1 MFKSIQNPTILNL
14 FFPPI
19 CPLCRVNWNPE
30 KSDHTKIAAY
40 CNECAEKLICS
51 YENFCPKCG
60 LPVGKEANAAD
71 CKTCRGRSIHYDQ
84 LVFVNEYKTY
94 IGELILNF
102 KYRNDKLLAHFFGS
116 WMVEKVKLQNWEF
129 EAIIPVPMHWRK
141 KIKRGYNQAE
151 MLGFELSHYL
161 KKPLKTNILKRSKL
175 GEKQAGQSRTVRYKG
190 VKDLYYINKLPL
202 YKSVILVDDVVTTG
216 STLSECAKLLKIGGC
231 EKVYCVTI
239 AGVHRDK

>member
-1 MFKSIQNPTILNL
+1 MFKSIIAPAIVDM

-19 CPLCRVNWNPE
+19 CPLCRVNWVE
-30 KSDHTKIAAY
+30 KTPAAIEMPGY
-40 CNECAEKLICS
+40 CIVCKDKLTCL
-51 YENFCPKCG
+51 YENYCPKCG
-60 LPVGKEANAAD
+60 LPVGKEANVAD
-71 CKTCRGRSIHYDQ
+71 CKTCRGRTIHYDH

-102 KYRNDKLLAHFFGS
+102 KYRNDKLLAYFFGK
-116 WMVEKVKLQNWEF
+116 WMQEKVKLQNWDF
-129 EAIIPVPMHWRK
+129 EVIIPVPMHWRK

-151 MLGFELSHYL
+151 MLGFEISKNL

-175 GEKQAGQSRTVRYKG
+175 GETQAGQSRTVRYKG
-190 VKDLYYINKLPL
+190 VKNLYYINKSHV
-202 YKSVILVDDVVTTG
+202 YKKILLVDDVATTG
-216 STLSECAKLLKIGGC
+216 STLSECAKLLKDSGC